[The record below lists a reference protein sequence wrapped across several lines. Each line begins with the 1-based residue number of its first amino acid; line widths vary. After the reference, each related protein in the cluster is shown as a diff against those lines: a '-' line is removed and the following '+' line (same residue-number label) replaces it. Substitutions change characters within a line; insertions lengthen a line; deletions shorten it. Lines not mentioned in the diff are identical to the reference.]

1 MKKFSTITTLI
12 AGSLAMAACGETA
25 TQTDE
30 VGDADTMANSDAEA
44 TKPITEAE
52 VEAAQQAWGE
62 GIVDIGKTFTD
73 EGDYRAR
80 AQKHIADHY
89 AYGDDQTILFKPTLA
104 AEDQFREN
112 DAEALSYFVGT
123 EGTEDGGFAIAP
135 YSAVRWE
142 NNGTVISDS
151 GDMAVA
157 MGNYYFTGANN
168 EETKVEYSFAYE
180 RGEDGKLDIVL
191 HHSSLPYSAQ

>member
-1 MKKFSTITTLI
+1 MKKLITVSALA
-12 AGSLAMAACGETA
+12 AGSLAIAACGEAA
-25 TQTDE
+25 T
-30 VGDADTMANSDAEA
+30 DADADVDTDASA
-44 TKPITEAE
+44 PITEAE

-62 GIVDIGKTFTD
+62 GIVDIGRVFTE
-73 EGDYRAR
+73 EGDYSAR
-80 AQKHIADHY
+80 AQQHIADHY

-112 DAEALSYFVGT
+112 DAEALSYFVGS

-157 MGNYYFTGANN
+157 MGNYFFTGADGND
-168 EETKVEYSFAYE
+168 TKVEYSFAYE
-180 RGEDGKLDIVL
+180 RGEDGELDIVL
-191 HHSSLPYSAQ
+191 HHSSLPYSAE